1 MWFQN
6 RRAKW
11 RKKENTKKGPGR
23 PAHNAHPTTCSG
35 EPMEPEEIARR
46 ELERLEKRRRKQ
58 ERKLLRAA
66 SAGSASG
73 SARPG
78 GVGTPIDSLLLTPG
92 GSDSDSGVSHST
104 DGEATPTP
112 PHRRGQPSVVMETS
126 DSAHYQQQQ
135 QQQAG
140 LKENQASGGGVKVAK
155 PSPFSVESLLS
166 DTPPRRKAGP
176 GPMATAAAEMAS
188 PGGGA
193 LVGKGHFLLYPITQ
207 PLGFLVPQ
215 TSVRTAALEHR
226 ERNPE
231 SGTASTCQSLGGD
244 LLTETRDCDSANQT
258 SPTRKAPPRPGSSPS
273 SEASSP
279 RPRPALSPAITMET
293 TRLHSSPNPS
303 KGSDSTRISAAL
315 EPMENRTD
323 GTGFLQKQH

>member
-1 MWFQN
+1 MSSYRTCFFLLLFVRNSAGTNKKVSSCSVGFLQVWFQN

-23 PAHNAHPTTCSG
+23 PAHNAHPATCSG
-35 EPMEPEEIARR
+35 EPMQPEEIARR

-66 SAGSASG
+66 TAGVSGGAALSGGGAS
-73 SARPG
+73 
-78 GVGTPIDSLLLTPG
+78 VDSLLLTP

-104 DGEATPTP
+104 DGEAAPTT
-112 PHRRGQPSVVMETS
+112 PHRRIEVR
-126 DSAHYQQQQ
+126 DHAHCQHQERGQQ

-140 LKENQASGGGVKVAK
+140 LTDNQVAAGGVRVVK

-166 DTPPRRKAGP
+166 DTPPRRQSEVP
-176 GPMATAAAEMAS
+176 S

-215 TSVRTAALEHR
+215 TSVRAAALEPR
-226 ERNPE
+226 EENPE
-231 SGTASTCQSLGGD
+231 TGTATTCQSLGGD
-244 LLTETRDCDSANQT
+244 CDSPNQT
-258 SPTRKAPPRPGSSPS
+258 SPTRKTPPSPESCPS

-279 RPRPALSPAITMET
+279 APRPARSPAIVMET
-293 TRLHSSPNPS
+293 TRLHASPNPLRNPTS
-303 KGSDSTRISAAL
+303 V
-315 EPMENRTD
+315 
-323 GTGFLQKQH
+323 